1 MQLLKRG
8 ACIHDVIKKKAD
20 TNKSVIGVIVSPCKA
35 HTSVMTETDLRTK
48 LMSAGSYELDTEDV
62 LSPTRMTFMKHSDT
76 VEESIVE

>member
-1 MQLLKRG
+1 
-8 ACIHDVIKKKAD
+8 
-20 TNKSVIGVIVSPCKA
+20 
-35 HTSVMTETDLRTK
+35 MTETDLRTK